1 MSVTAII
8 AYLYMKN
15 TGMEDPFLG
24 PKGVRIWLLVRG
36 VLGGIGV
43 FMFYSGLHWL
53 QLGDALSIWFT
64 SPLLSMLPSLRLF
77 LRLFTNNTIQCA
89 QLAYSLQYS

>member
-8 AYLYMKN
+8 AILYMKN

-24 PKGVRIWLLVRG
+24 PKGVRLWLLIRG

-64 SPLLSMLPSLRLF
+64 SPLLSISLP
-77 LRLFTNNTIQCA
+77 
-89 QLAYSLQYS
+89 LALPKHPD